1 MWEPS
6 SGVTM
11 WHMSIR
17 TSANR
22 IDKRSVRS
30 VLGVAGLALATTIA
44 VPATAGAQTMPDTGS
59 VGGSAETIPALTP
72 AEDRMVATGGSPTGT
87 CFGAVSATIDP
98 DGYPNSS
105 RVGWAAGVV
114 GVGACDLTATVS
126 WKNLDTGESGEKVM
140 EVPSP
145 AFLPMGNIAHP
156 KDTLIPT
163 GPGQVEYTLTT
174 NGGASTGP
182 ITVETPAYEE

>member
-1 MWEPS
+1 MIS
-6 SGVTM
+6 D
-11 WHMSIR
+11 IAA
-17 TSANR
+17 TSAHR
-22 IDKRSVRS
+22 RSVTS
-30 VLGVAGLALATTIA
+30 ILGITGLAVAASLAA
-44 VPATAGAQTMPDTGS
+44 PATAGAQTMPETGS
-59 VGGSAETIPALTP
+59 VSGSAETIPALTP

-98 DGYPNSS
+98 EGYPNSS
-105 RVGWAAGVV
+105 QVGWAAGVV